1 MTRVALAHVIALGL
15 VAGDVWIRAV
25 RLRLLL
31 GREQAP
37 GRLRA
42 IAVNAYGDA
51 ASALTPA
58 RIGGEPA
65 RFVAL
70 KRANVTTPAAVVV
83 LAAERV
89 VDLSLVG
96 VVTVLSLSV
105 LGGRGFRDVD
115 ALFSR
120 LAAPGMLPWALG
132 VLALLVLAGAAAFRL
147 RDRFPP
153 VVEQSLRDAL
163 RETRRLSGGTVAAA
177 AGLTVAS
184 MTARVGILPILLAA
198 YVPIADPVPVLV
210 GSFALIYA
218 QLLLPTPG
226 GVGGVELGF
235 IASMAPVLTHRSLA
249 ALLLTWRVYS
259 LFLPAGLGVLLV
271 GHGLLIRRR
280 AGQGTE

>member
-1 MTRVALAHVIALGL
+1 MTRVALAHVVALGL

-37 GRLRA
+37 GLRRA
-42 IAVNAYGDA
+42 IAINAYGDA

-70 KRANVTTPAAVVV
+70 KRADVTTPAAVVV

-96 VVTVLSLSV
+96 AVTVLSLSA

-115 ALFSR
+115 ALLRR
-120 LAAPGMLPWALG
+120 LAAPDMLPWVLG
-132 VLALLVLAGAAAFRL
+132 VFTLLVLGGAAAFRL
-147 RDRFPP
+147 RDRFPHA
-153 VVEQSLRDAL
+153 VEQSLRDAL
-163 RETRRLSGGTVAAA
+163 RETRRLGGGTVAAA
-177 AGLTVAS
+177 AALTAAS
-184 MTARVGILPILLAA
+184 MAARVGILPILLTA
-198 YVPIADPVPVLV
+198 YVPVADPVPVLV

-235 IASMAPVLTHRSLA
+235 VASMAPMLSQQSLA
-249 ALLLTWRVYS
+249 ALLLTWRAYS
-259 LFLPAGLGVLLV
+259 LFLPAGLGVVLF
-271 GHGLLIRRR
+271 GRGLLARRR
-280 AGQGTE
+280 AAQGTE

>member
-1 MTRVALAHVIALGL
+1 MTRLVLAHVVALGL

-31 GREQAP
+31 GREQTP
-37 GRLRA
+37 GLRRA
-42 IAVNAYGDA
+42 IAINAYGDA

-70 KRANVTTPAAVVV
+70 KRAGVTTPATVVV

-89 VDLSLVG
+89 IDLSLVG
-96 VVTVLSLSV
+96 MVTVLSLSA

-115 ALFSR
+115 ALFRR

-132 VLALLVLAGAAAFRL
+132 VVALLLLGGAAAFLL
-147 RDRFPP
+147 RGRFPP
-153 VVEQSLRDAL
+153 VVEHSLRDAL
-163 RETRRLSGGTVAAA
+163 RETRRLAGGTVVAAT
-177 AGLTVAS
+177 GLTAAS
-184 MTARVGILPILLAA
+184 MVARVGILPVLFAA
-198 YVPIADPVPVLV
+198 YVPITNPVPVLV

-235 IASMAPVLTHRSLA
+235 VASMAPVLSQQSLA

-259 LFLPAGLGVLLV
+259 LFLPAGLGVALF
-271 GHGLLIRRR
+271 GRGLLIGRRVGR
-280 AGQGTE
+280 GME

>member
-1 MTRVALAHVIALGL
+1 MMRVALAHVVAFGL

-37 GRLRA
+37 GPLRA

-70 KRANVTTPAAVVV
+70 KRAGITTPAAVVV

-89 VDLSLVG
+89 IDLS
-96 VVTVLSLSV
+96 VVAVVSVLSLGA
-105 LGGRGFRDVD
+105 LGGRGFRDVN
-115 ALFSR
+115 ALFRR
-120 LAAPGMLPWALG
+120 LAAPDMLPWALG
-132 VLALLVLAGAAAFRL
+132 VFALLVLGGAAAFRL

-163 RETRRLSGGTVAAA
+163 RETRRLSGRAVAAA
-177 AGLTVAS
+177 AGLTAAS
-184 MTARVGILPILLAA
+184 MAARVAILPILLAA
-198 YVPIADPVPVLV
+198 YAPVADPVPVLV

-235 IASMAPVLTHRSLA
+235 VASMAPVLSQQNLA
-249 ALLLTWRVYS
+249 ALLLTWRLYS
-259 LFLPAGLGVLLV
+259 LFLPAGLGVVLF
-271 GHGLLIRRR
+271 GRGLLIGRR